1 MSENE
6 NETQPE
12 QPNTQPEGAKPKTA
26 AQGVLDVVTEVLRN
40 AGPDIVARLKQA
52 MIDREVNERVVLL
65 DKAFAKRLALQNE
78 LQKVNRPDSPEQ
90 FDADGARLSGTYS
103 KARVKEIKD
112 AKEALQ
118 RFENGLEKALNNDF
132 SKLKEL
138 LAKS

>member
-6 NETQPE
+6 NETQSE
-12 QPNTQPEGAKPKTA
+12 QPQPEGTKPKTA
-26 AQGVLDVVTEVLRN
+26 AQVVLDGVAEVLRN
-40 AGPDIVARLKQA
+40 AGPDIVERLRQA
-52 MIDREVNERVVLL
+52 MVDREVNERVVLL

>member
-6 NETQPE
+6 NEPQPD
-12 QPNTQPEGAKPKTA
+12 TASTADSVKKTA
-26 AQGVLDVVTEVLRN
+26 AQTMLDGVAEALRN
-40 AGPDIVARLKQA
+40 AGPDIVEKLKQA

-65 DKAFAKRLALQNE
+65 DKGFAKRFTLQSE
-78 LQKVNRPDSPEQ
+78 LQKVNRPDSLEQ
-90 FDADGARLSGTYS
+90 FDADGTRLPGTFS

-118 RFENGLEKALNNDF
+118 RFDSGLEKALNNDF